1 MEKDVTIASAQATD
15 LYDLMAWLHANRQQ
29 VIKISAVVLAV
40 GAITGG
46 YFWHKNYKETAAS
59 EALSIL
65 PPPSSAMG
73 APVDSIAEAQPYLK
87 LADDYSGTAAASR
100 ALLVAGGILFDAAK
114 FDQAGAAFER
124 FVREYSGSPLV
135 TQAMVGLG
143 SSLEAQG
150 KTADAVARFDAILKQ
165 HPSDSVIP
173 QAKSALARLYLAQNK
188 PDLAMRLYEEMTRA
202 NINDTWTAEASIQL
216 QELLAK
222 YPNLKKPAP
231 APGPLLAP
239 SVQEMPLSTPTNK

>member
-15 LYDLMAWLHANRQQ
+15 LYDLLAWLHANRQK
-29 VIKISAVVLAV
+29 VIRISAVVLAV
-40 GAITGG
+40 GAVVGG
-46 YFWHKNYKETAAS
+46 YLWYKNYKETSAA

-65 PPPSSAMG
+65 PPPSSATG
-73 APVDSIAEAQPYLK
+73 APAHNAAEAQPYLK
-87 LADDYSGTAAASR
+87 IAEDYSGTAAASR
-100 ALLVAGGILFDAAK
+100 ALLVAGGILFDAGK

-124 FVREYSGSPLV
+124 LVREYSGSPLL

-150 KTADAVARFDAILKQ
+150 KTADAVARFDAIVRQ
-165 HPSDSVIP
+165 HPSDPVIP
-173 QAKSALARLYLAQNK
+173 QAKSALARLYVAQNK
-188 PDLAMRLYEEMTRA
+188 PELAMRLYEEMTRA

-231 APGPLLAP
+231 APAPALAP
-239 SVQEMPLSTPTNK
+239 LPESLPLSVPTNQ